1 MKAKNQS
8 NSKSRSRN
16 TVEIIDEE
24 IDPKVARII
33 IAKEWDG
40 NDKDVINVLNKFCKN
55 WKGKKVDFIITCG
68 GFLQFPWD
76 KKITKKQIG
85 SAENQ
90 NPEIFEMLAKQGE
103 KHLKKILEQNNFI
116 EKLANISKF
125 VTFGVD
131 SGSGP
136 RAPHVELI
144 FLVDL
149 EKKKYYHIGKFYP
162 TSSPSQKQ
170 GLVRFTDLKSCFL
183 KLGKEKV
190 MLLGCHDLNAF
201 NPRPGRKRTGP
212 WRLKIKDEIQ
222 ELTKSESP
230 TIILQHPHSTITD
243 ATWRNGWGK
252 IKKIL
257 SENNFWYASAGKY
270 LDKDGKPT
278 GKTLDRKKVLAK
290 SKNTNS
296 IDFVFS

>member
-1 MKAKNQS
+1 
-8 NSKSRSRN
+8 
-16 TVEIIDEE
+16 
-24 IDPKVARII
+24 
-33 IAKEWDG
+33 
-40 NDKDVINVLNKFCKN
+40 
-55 WKGKKVDFIITCG
+55 
-68 GFLQFPWD
+68 
-76 KKITKKQIG
+76 
-85 SAENQ
+85 
-90 NPEIFEMLAKQGE
+90 
-103 KHLKKILEQNNFI
+103 
-116 EKLANISKF
+116 
-125 VTFGVD
+125 
-131 SGSGP
+131 
-136 RAPHVELI
+136 
-144 FLVDL
+144 
-149 EKKKYYHIGKFYP
+149 
-162 TSSPSQKQ
+162 
-170 GLVRFTDLKSCFL
+170 
-183 KLGKEKV
+183 

-243 ATWRNGWGK
+243 ATWRNGWGQ

>member
-1 MKAKNQS
+1 MDCPFKALPTS
-8 NSKSRSRN
+8 LAPLPLPLRN
-16 TVEIIDEE
+16 
-24 IDPKVARII
+24 
-33 IAKEWDG
+33 
-40 NDKDVINVLNKFCKN
+40 
-55 WKGKKVDFIITCG
+55 
-68 GFLQFPWD
+68 
-76 KKITKKQIG
+76 
-85 SAENQ
+85 
-90 NPEIFEMLAKQGE
+90 
-103 KHLKKILEQNNFI
+103 
-116 EKLANISKF
+116 
-125 VTFGVD
+125 
-131 SGSGP
+131 GSGP

-201 NPRPGRKRTGP
+201 NPRPGRKRTGS
-212 WRLKIKDEIQ
+212 WRLKIKDEIK

-243 ATWRNGWGK
+243 ATWRNGWGQ